1 MKFQIIE
8 KENISDRQKAI
19 DVHVKL
25 RDSSCTP
32 AALGR
37 LYIDILKQC
46 LWPSQAELAKS
57 LGVSTSILSRSMAIA
72 RLPNEITSL
81 IGGPEKITFRLG
93 KRIDDLIEEL
103 GIEAVVRNAANLRPN
118 RSRST
123 HDLLAAL
130 ENGGD
135 PPLSG
140 QPIRVSLDKSN
151 SFIRIESP
159 YISDIAAHLTVI
171 EDLLNGLIKFTV
183 PANESGKV
191 SNRSRPAAL
200 TDRAKAI
207 SQHSKFK
214 GKAAAVDYGHF
225 YRAMLNDGVW
235 SSQRQIAVDL
245 GLSRDMVARRIALA
259 QVPDEVAT
267 VFGGAESLSL
277 RTAKAI
283 ASIMAMIGTEQI
295 RANAAKIPFD
305 AKRSVAKAL
314 SFLATGVLP
323 S

>member
-1 MKFQIIE
+1 
-8 KENISDRQKAI
+8 
-19 DVHVKL
+19 
-25 RDSSCTP
+25 
-32 AALGR
+32 
-37 LYIDILKQC
+37 
-46 LWPSQAELAKS
+46 
-57 LGVSTSILSRSMAIA
+57 
-72 RLPNEITSL
+72 
-81 IGGPEKITFRLG
+81 
-93 KRIDDLIEEL
+93 
-103 GIEAVVRNAANLRPN
+103 
-118 RSRST
+118 
-123 HDLLAAL
+123 
-130 ENGGD
+130 
-135 PPLSG
+135 
-140 QPIRVSLDKSN
+140 
-151 SFIRIESP
+151 
-159 YISDIAAHLTVI
+159 VI
-171 EDLLNGLIKFTV
+171 EDLLNVLIKFTV

-267 VFGGAESLSL
+267 AFGGAEFLSL

-323 S
+323 RDCQSVVDRLHVIGGGVASAGWAPIPATSVVCCSCAHPNASAISHAETRNCD

>member
-8 KENISDRQKAI
+8 KESISDRQKAI

-130 ENGGD
+130 ANGGD
-135 PPLSG
+135 PLLSG

-151 SFIRIESP
+151 RFIRIESP

-171 EDLLNGLIKFTV
+171 EDLLNGLIKFASSAEFV
-183 PANESGKV
+183 GGFALPIWFFDLCSAQAQAYPPSLPVGK
-191 SNRSRPAAL
+191 P
-200 TDRAKAI
+200 TC
-207 SQHSKFK
+207 
-214 GKAAAVDYGHF
+214 
-225 YRAMLNDGVW
+225 
-235 SSQRQIAVDL
+235 
-245 GLSRDMVARRIALA
+245 
-259 QVPDEVAT
+259 
-267 VFGGAESLSL
+267 LSL
-277 RTAKAI
+277 AHRRLVHRC
-283 ASIMAMIGTEQI
+283 E
-295 RANAAKIPFD
+295 
-305 AKRSVAKAL
+305 AL
-314 SFLATGVLP
+314 GG
-323 S
+323 